1 MGETFFIAFKLLF
14 GLGIPAATVAL
25 NITSFGRTSRRGLN
39 IRCAIAALLLAI
51 ALLLG
56 AGLFPM
62 LTIANEYVKYG
73 IFVLGA
79 MIASLS
85 AVVALVGMYEIR
97 RRPGRWSRGWKR
109 AVWVFWLDILYL
121 FVFAGYYYL
130 ATHQEQLLK
139 LERLVQ

>member
-1 MGETFFIAFKLLF
+1 MGEILFIAFKLVL

-25 NITSFGRTSRRGLN
+25 NVMSFGRTSRRGLN
-39 IRCAIAALLLAI
+39 MRCAIAALLLAI

-73 IFVLGA
+73 VFALGA
-79 MIASLS
+79 VMASCS
-85 AVVALVGMYEIR
+85 AMVALVGMYEIR

-109 AVWVFWLDILYL
+109 ALWVFWIDILYL
-121 FVFAGYYYL
+121 SVFAGYYYL
-130 ATHQEQLLK
+130 ATHQQQLLK